1 MDHAAQGLSQKDL
14 HILQHYVDH
23 GNRELYWNYLA
34 QLPGNDGYALLA
46 LGVVRNDNM
55 PGSVAN
61 TYAKD
66 YAMEH
71 SGVSMTEREWDQFG
85 VNLME
90 TDFKLRQEFS
100 RSSAHPEHSLNL
112 PAIEVMKVH
121 DKTFENYNIDS
132 NAWTP
137 RKLLIAAHDR
147 DVEEKLL
154 IERGEM
160 RPEDAKHHM
169 ESHWSNMLD
178 NGYAGLQ
185 RMKSTTIQSAKD
197 RLASPTEQDGY
208 IKDMM
213 SAYFTATQE
222 RAYDSPDIIGKH
234 DHYFMRDREG
244 SWVEMTT
251 LHTAIGIDHGM
262 KDVTDPV
269 EIQRL
274 EDTRNLRLER
284 EAARKDFHPDDP
296 GQLKDS
302 PHPLSDHRPSSSFP
316 VPGDDPVYAAMR
328 LQLPLG
334 VSDDKVAEMA
344 AQARHIGIHD
354 ERQLAGVD
362 IEGSQIV
369 CTGVRP
375 GTEVALPMDTP
386 APPKEESIALAQN
399 LDQQAFDQAQ
409 MREMQQAQ
417 QMAMQ
422 QNGPSMSHS
431 L

>member
-1 MDHAAQGLSQKDL
+1 MSTASLGLSQKDL
-14 HILQHYVDH
+14 EILRHYATHD
-23 GNRELYWNYLA
+23 NRELYWNYLA
-34 QLPGNDGYALLA
+34 QRPDNDGYGLLA

-55 PGSVAN
+55 PGAIAN
-61 TYAKD
+61 TYAQN
-66 YAMEH
+66 YAMKH
-71 SGVSMTEREWDQFG
+71 SGVSMSEREWDQFG
-85 VNLME
+85 INLM
-90 TDFKLRQEFS
+90 THDFKLRQKFAAS
-100 RSSAHPEHSLNL
+100 DDHPEYSLNL
-112 PAIEVMKVH
+112 PVIEVMKIH
-121 DKTFENYNIDS
+121 DRTFESHNIDP

-137 RKLLIAAHDR
+137 RKLLEAARQR
-147 DVEEKLL
+147 DLEEQHL

-160 RPEDAKHHM
+160 RREDAENHM
-169 ESHWSNMLD
+169 ESHWSAMLN
-178 NGYAGLQ
+178 NGYAGID
-185 RMKSTTIQSAKD
+185 RMRSTMMQSAED
-197 RLASPTEQDGY
+197 RIVSPTEQDGY
-208 IKDMM
+208 IGDMV
-213 SAYFTATQE
+213 SAYFTARKE
-222 RAYDSPDIIGKH
+222 RSYDFPNIIGKY
-234 DHYFMRDREG
+234 DHYFIRDRDG
-244 SWVEMTT
+244 GWVEMTT
-251 LHTAIGIDHGM
+251 LHTAIGIDHDM
-262 KDVTDPV
+262 KDVTDPAV
-269 EIQRL
+269 IQRL

-334 VSDDKVAEMA
+334 ISDDKVAEMA
-344 AQARHIGIHD
+344 AQARHIGIHN

-375 GTEVALPMDTP
+375 GTEIALSMDTLP
-386 APPKEESIALAQN
+386 PPKEQSITLAQN

-422 QNGPSMSHS
+422 QSGPSMA